1 MQLLKRL
8 FIQKYHTTKQAE
20 TQVFRIHKI
29 HKIFGKRKSYQGE
42 TEGGFPMKQNATS
55 TRFLNDIY
63 RNTESGIDAILT
75 LLPKTQDDRL
85 TNDLQTQLHSLRAI
99 EAETVRK
106 LKQFG
111 ETPRETPMMQKMGMK
126 MGIHMNTMMNKS
138 SSRLAELMIKGNNMG
153 VIDLN
158 RAMNEYGAT
167 NSNATSLA
175 QELLALEQKALDRF
189 KSYL

>member
-1 MQLLKRL
+1 
-8 FIQKYHTTKQAE
+8 
-20 TQVFRIHKI
+20 
-29 HKIFGKRKSYQGE
+29 
-42 TEGGFPMKQNATS
+42 MKHEDSS
-55 TRFLNDIY
+55 TRFLDDIY

-99 EAETVRK
+99 EAQTVRK

-111 ETPRETPMMQKMGMK
+111 EAPKKTPLMQKMGMK

-158 RAMNEYGAT
+158 RALNEYGAT
-167 NSNATSLA
+167 SGGAAALA
-175 QELLALEQKALDRF
+175 QDLIALEQKALDTF

>member
-1 MQLLKRL
+1 
-8 FIQKYHTTKQAE
+8 
-20 TQVFRIHKI
+20 
-29 HKIFGKRKSYQGE
+29 
-42 TEGGFPMKQNATS
+42 MKQQESS
-55 TRFLNDIY
+55 TRFLHDIY
-63 RNTESGIDAILT
+63 RNTENGIDAILT

-85 TNDLQTQLHSLRAI
+85 TSDLQTQLHGLRAI

-111 ETPRETPMMQKMGMK
+111 ETPKETSMLQKMGMK
-126 MGIHMNTMMNKS
+126 MGIHMNTMLNKS

-158 RAMNEYGAT
+158 RSMNEYGSL
-167 NSNATSLA
+167 NSNAGALA
-175 QELLALEQKALDRF
+175 QSLLTLEQKALDTF

>member
-1 MQLLKRL
+1 
-8 FIQKYHTTKQAE
+8 
-20 TQVFRIHKI
+20 
-29 HKIFGKRKSYQGE
+29 
-42 TEGGFPMKQNATS
+42 MKQNATS

>member
-1 MQLLKRL
+1 
-8 FIQKYHTTKQAE
+8 
-20 TQVFRIHKI
+20 
-29 HKIFGKRKSYQGE
+29 
-42 TEGGFPMKQNATS
+42 MKQDDNS

-85 TNDLQTQLHSLRAI
+85 TSDLQTQLHSLRAI

-111 ETPRETPMMQKMGMK
+111 ETPKETPMMQKMGMK

-158 RAMNEYGAT
+158 RSLNEYGST
-167 NSNATSLA
+167 NSNAASLA
-175 QELLALEQKALDRF
+175 QDLIALEQKALDTF